1 MSIFLAEMMIALH
14 PEMDVKEAA
23 KQAFIKSEELYLAY
37 DELYDERKSKNNAAW
52 KEYDMAVKNDK
63 KISKL
68 RKAIENNY
76 RSQLGTT
83 LSLVETNKSNKSTT
97 QMEEEIYSIKRQIK
111 LKVGKK
117 HNVRLV

>member
-1 MSIFLAEMMIALH
+1 MSIFFAEMMIALH
-14 PEMDVKEAA
+14 PDMDVKEAA

-37 DELYDERKSKNNAAW
+37 DELYEERRSKNNAAW

-68 RKAIENNY
+68 RNAIENNY

-97 QMEEEIYSIKRQIK
+97 QMEEEICSIKRQIK